1 MKSQLDTSTSKGVV
15 LITVAI
21 ESEIEGVVLAPV
33 VMLLF
38 GTT

>member
-15 LITVAI
+15 LITVAV
-21 ESEIEGVVLAPV
+21 ESEIKGVVLASV